1 MALHGLIDTLFYS
14 LKVLSMISFDEAAKI
29 FDTEIFP
36 QHTIADLIGAREE
49 IFQGGRAITARQM
62 LVHKNMFMIHSVNG

>member
-1 MALHGLIDTLFYS
+1 
-14 LKVLSMISFDEAAKI
+14 MISFDKAANI